1 MDLAIVHFFVKAVQ
15 QGYFD
20 SGLEGSA
27 ALTDSTSTRSAPHYG
42 EEETILAYMTHVMLR
57 LHATQNTMHASM

>member
-1 MDLAIVHFFVKAVQ
+1 MQ

-27 ALTDSTSTRSAPHYG
+27 ALTDSTSPKSAPHYG
-42 EEETILAYMTHVMLR
+42 EEETILAYMTHDMLR
-57 LHATQNTMHASM
+57 YMQLKIRTCMHQCSRVK